1 MCGDEEIIV
10 GAMQQVS
17 LEQLY
22 LKFPNCLFVFW
33 HPASAFLFFF
43 FFFNVNSDSG
53 KKKKVLRVS
62 LFKLKHVTIF
72 SHQQPPR
79 SLQ

>member
-43 FFFNVNSDSG
+43 FLMLILILR
-53 KKKKVLRVS
+53 KKKKKS
-62 LFKLKHVTIF
+62 CGFP
-72 SHQQPPR
+72 S
-79 SLQ
+79 SN